1 MGVAH
6 RRPGETRA
14 TLQRLALAGRNE
26 GPMPSS
32 CFCHAARKLGHDGP
46 VRANRLVLLALS
58 MTLLSGCLKWLP
70 APTPMRA
77 VKDELTGARARC
89 LVVFL
94 PGAGDEA
101 EVFAEEGFVRAL
113 RQRGLSVD
121 VVAANATMGYYF
133 RGQLTERLDRDVVT
147 PARAKG
153 YEQTWVVGIS
163 MGGMGTLLY
172 SRERPAH
179 VDGVLA
185 LAPYLG
191 SGGLLKEIR
200 DAGGLARWQAP
211 ARADPLTEDNYQ
223 REIWRWLQAVTAGRE
238 PGPVLY
244 LGYGQQDRLADE
256 DALLAQALP
265 EGHVYL
271 TDGGHEWD
279 PWRRLFDQFL
289 SRSRFTESCA
299 PAASPEAAP

>member
-1 MGVAH
+1 
-6 RRPGETRA
+6 
-14 TLQRLALAGRNE
+14 
-26 GPMPSS
+26 MPSS
-32 CFCHAARKLGHDGP
+32 CFCHGEGLRGWRRGEHDGW
-46 VRANRLVLLALS
+46 VRPTRLLL
-58 MTLLSGCLKWLP
+58 MTVSLALLSGCLRWLP

-77 VKDELTGARARC
+77 VKDELAGARARC

-121 VVAANATMGYYF
+121 AVAANATMGYYF
-133 RGQLTERLDRDVVT
+133 RGVLTERLDQDVVT

-172 SRERPAH
+172 SRERTAH

-191 SGGLLKEIR
+191 SSGLLKEIR
-200 DAGGLARWQAP
+200 EAGGLARWKAP
-211 ARADPLTEDNYQ
+211 ARVETLTGDNYQ

-238 PGPVLY
+238 PGPQLY
-244 LGYGQQDRLADE
+244 LGYGHQDRLADE
-256 DALLAQALP
+256 DKLLGDALP
-265 EGHVYL
+265 AGHVYL
-271 TDGGHEWD
+271 TEGGHEWG
-279 PWRRLFDQFL
+279 PWRRLFEQFL
-289 SRSRFTESCA
+289 SNSSFTAACGPQASATAGSRDPRSGA
-299 PAASPEAAP
+299 PR